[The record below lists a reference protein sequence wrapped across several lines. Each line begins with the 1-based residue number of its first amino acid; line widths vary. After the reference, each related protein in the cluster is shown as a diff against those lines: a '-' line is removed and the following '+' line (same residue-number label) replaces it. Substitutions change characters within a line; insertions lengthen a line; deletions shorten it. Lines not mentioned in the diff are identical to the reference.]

1 MVEPILY
8 ASLGA
13 LLAALAGLLFLPVFW
28 RRAVRLTTKR
38 LIDRLPISAG
48 EIVAAQD
55 RLRAE
60 HAMTMRQVE
69 RKAER
74 TMGDATRDRVE
85 SARARSTELGH
96 LADIADLRS
105 QIDLLVAEGAR
116 MRGERDK
123 SGEEAA
129 AAYDALKE
137 ARAAADAAARD
148 LQAARP
154 DASAARRA
162 TEQARVE
169 SSAREAEIR
178 ALRDRLAAVSGQ
190 QPAARQAQTS
200 SARADGKSP
209 AARPHLPRAETP
221 FGGSADEPPLA
232 ASPQPAAAVTAPLP
246 AAAELAELRK
256 RLDEV
261 ADAIVEAA
269 ETEEPSRGRGLSEPA
284 ALPEPLRVAERAG
297 A

>member
-38 LIDRLPISAG
+38 LINRLPISVG

-69 RKAER
+69 RRAER
-74 TMGDATRDRVE
+74 TIDDATRDRIE

-105 QIDLLVAEGAR
+105 QIAALEAEGLR

-123 SGEEAA
+123 SGEQAA
-129 AAYDALKE
+129 AAHEALKE

-148 LQAARP
+148 LQAARQ
-154 DASAARRA
+154 DASAARA
-162 TEQARVE
+162 GTQQARVE
-169 SSAREAEIR
+169 AAAREAEIR
-178 ALRDRLAAVSGQ
+178 ALRDRLAAVAGEQAAAGSA
-190 QPAARQAQTS
+190 QPLSDEATA
-200 SARADGKSP
+200 KP
-209 AARPHLPRAETP
+209 ATVRRHLPRAETP
-221 FGGSADEPPLA
+221 FGGGADEPPLA
-232 ASPQPAAAVTAPLP
+232 VTPPPAVEIVGPLP
-246 AAAELAELRK
+246 AAAELAELRR

-261 ADAIVEAA
+261 ADAIVQAA
-269 ETEEPSRGRGLSEPA
+269 EADGSFRGRSRNEPH